1 MLGLGL
7 SQYIPYVIYGLSFIV
22 TLLAVFYRSGIGIIF
37 LVPLFPIYVV
47 LDETLKSGL
56 PMANNIPDMIIAGS
70 ILGLIIQ
77 GGRDEEHSLGPAP
90 QLFPIMLLM
99 SVSLVGFLLGTSYLG
114 DGFADERTVERMAD
128 IKNFMI
134 MPVLYI
140 IAYYGLRERKWKY
153 VLFFLLFLTIL
164 AADVK
169 FKMNFQWYYQSR
181 YTHDVRGG
189 GTFGF
194 LKSNVWGAFH
204 AIYSLMFLG
213 IFLIDRHRW
222 RRIAYGML
230 IFGGVYCMLYSYSRG
245 AYVAFAA
252 GLLFI
257 TLVRARLLIIPLAGF
272 LLVWKLVLPSSV
284 VDRIEMTFMESADV
298 VSTVAV
304 GETYLYTSGR
314 KEIWDKGMEMFWSS
328 PLIGTGMETF
338 GKVTGKDAHNE
349 YLKML
354 TETGVLGLL
363 VYLFLYLN
371 ALRSGWR
378 LYRDSE
384 EELLRAFGFGFV
396 CAVIGSMVA
405 NVFGDRWS
413 YLQIGGIYW
422 VSWGLI
428 DQENSR
434 LKMLRASET
443 AKEQFDSGL
452 LISEKH
458 ECDNV
463 QGIPVAEEY

>member
-7 SQYIPYVIYGLSFIV
+7 CQYIPYVIYGLSFIV
-22 TLLAVFYRSGIGIIF
+22 TLLAIFYRSGIGIIF

-56 PMANNIPDMIIAGS
+56 FMANNIPDMIIAGS
-70 ILGLIIQ
+70 ILGLVIQ
-77 GGRDEEHSLGPAP
+77 GSRDEEHSIGSAP
-90 QLFPIMLLM
+90 QLLPILLLM
-99 SVSLVGFLLGTSYLG
+99 SVCFVGFLHGTSFLG
-114 DGFADERTVERMAD
+114 DGFSDERTVERLAD
-128 IKNFMI
+128 IKNYLI

-153 VLFFLLFLTIL
+153 ALFFLLFLTIL
-164 AADVK
+164 AADLK
-169 FKMNFQWYYQSR
+169 FKMNFQWYQSSR

-204 AIYSLMFLG
+204 AIYTLMFLG
-213 IFLIDRHRW
+213 LFLIDRHRW

-230 IFGGVYCMLYSYSRG
+230 ILGGVYSMLYSY
-245 AYVAFAA
+245 
-252 GLLFI
+252 GL
-257 TLVRARLLIIPLAGF
+257 

-284 VDRIEMTFMESADV
+284 VDRIEMTFMESGDV

-304 GETYLYTSGR
+304 GETYLYTAGR
-314 KEIWDKGMEMFWSS
+314 KEIWDQGIEMFWSS

-338 GKVTGKDAHNE
+338 GKVTGKDAHNQ

-363 VYLFLYLN
+363 IYLVLYLQ

-384 EELLRAFGFGFV
+384 EELLKAFGFGFV

-405 NVFGDRWS
+405 NIFGDRWS

-422 VSWGLI
+422 VSWALI

-434 LKMLRASET
+434 LKMLREAEAPKEHFDWRMTESEEHKYHD
-443 AKEQFDSGL
+443 APRMPVIE
-452 LISEKH
+452 
-458 ECDNV
+458 EC
-463 QGIPVAEEY
+463 